1 MTGLLVR
8 NLRLFF
14 RDKASVFFSLLGALI
29 IVVLYALYPWIFRI
43 QRKQHALIWCLIAAA
58 IALNVILLLVFPAY
72 YEKTEL
78 AFARIPVFLLGS
90 LTGEAVYRQ
99 THSRGARR
107 LFLGYTAAMLV
118 LYVAGML
125 SADYGMNLFP
135 APAANMLNR
144 LGGTGIALPVI
155 AGFCIL
161 FERFRLPHFRSAA
174 AFLGGITLELYL
186 LHVFLGHFAE
196 RAGFD
201 ASCSLPVQFLVQS
214 IVIAVSVFTAWGF
227 SKWYAHLL
235 RRGKT

>member
-1 MTGLLVR
+1 M
-8 NLRLFF
+8 
-14 RDKASVFFSLLGALI
+14 
-29 IVVLYALYPWIFRI
+29 LYALYPWIFRI
-43 QRKQHALIWCLIAAA
+43 QRKQRALIWCLIAAA
-58 IALNVILLLVFPAY
+58 IALNVILLLVVPAY

-90 LTGEAVYRQ
+90 LTGEAVHRQ
-99 THSRGARR
+99 THNRGARG

-174 AFLGGITLELYL
+174 AFLGGITLEL
-186 LHVFLGHFAE
+186 
-196 RAGFD
+196 
-201 ASCSLPVQFLVQS
+201 
-214 IVIAVSVFTAWGF
+214 
-227 SKWYAHLL
+227 
-235 RRGKT
+235 